1 VRKLLLLA
9 FVFAVTIPLT
19 ACATIFKGDT
29 QNINMSSEPSGA
41 EIFIDGVSYGR
52 TPISVQLKVDRS
64 YTVTMRHDGQQR
76 TVILNNKIGPLWV
89 VLDIVSGIGP
99 LIIDAA
105 TGAWYELEPDQVV
118 VNFD

>member
-1 VRKLLLLA
+1 VKKLLSLVSMIAL
-9 FVFAVTIPLT
+9 VMLLT

-29 QNINMSSEPSGA
+29 QTVGMSSQPEGA
-41 EIFIDGVSYGR
+41 EVLIDGVSYGR
-52 TPISVQLKVDRS
+52 TPTSVQLKVNKS
-64 YTVTMRHDGQQR
+64 YTVTMRYDGQER

-89 VLDIVSGIGP
+89 VLDIVSGLGP

-118 VNFD
+118 VNFE